1 MYLYFLLRQK
11 VEIISKY
18 KSAANANPQHSVV
31 LIVLSILECRL
42 ILYKTY
48 IFGPVYSLLKLLQ
61 KYLGFV
67 LVWTALDTH
76 SNAHL
81 LAIGHLLV
89 AVLRP

>member
-1 MYLYFLLRQK
+1 M

-48 IFGPVYSLLKLLQ
+48 IFSPVYSLLKLH
-61 KYLGFV
+61 YIIWVFV
-67 LVWTALDTH
+67 LVWTGLDTQ

-81 LAIGHLLV
+81 LAIGHLFV
-89 AVLRP
+89 AVLRL